1 MMEKAAASEADEII
15 VDLEDAVA
23 HDEKPGSRQKFVEA
37 VEEFDWGEKFLAV
50 RNNGLDTQY
59 AYRDFVTLVE
69 NVGDRLD
76 AFVTAKVQR
85 EEDIYTIDKLLS
97 SIEKNA
103 GVTDRVGLQPLIE
116 DTQAMANVDDIAAAS
131 DRNVSLIF
139 GPGDFSAS
147 VGIDHPSAR
156 RGEKPYDY
164 DIWHY
169 PRFRIAIA
177 AASNDLDVID
187 GAYSDFADE
196 EGYREDCRR
205 AKAHAFTGKLAI
217 HPSQVEPANEEFSP
231 SEDDVEYQREVLR
244 ALDEGEEEGLGAI
257 NFDGVM
263 LDIAHRRHA
272 HRTLERAEELGMLDD

>member
-1 MMEKAAASEADEII
+1 MMEKAAASDADEVI

-23 HDEKPGSRQKFVEA
+23 HDEKPDARHTFVEA
-37 VEEFDWGEKFLAV
+37 AREFDWSDKFLAV

-85 EEDIYTIDKLLS
+85 AEDIYTIDKLLS
-97 SIEKNA
+97 GIEEA
-103 GVTDRVGLQPLIE
+103 SGVEDPVKLQPLIE
-116 DTQAMANVDDIAAAS
+116 DTRAMSNLDAIAAAS

-147 VGIDHPSAR
+147 IGIDHPSAR
-156 RGEKPYDY
+156 RDGETATA

-169 PRFRIAIA
+169 PRFRIANA
-177 AASNDLDVID
+177 AASNGLDAID
-187 GAYSDFADE
+187 GAYSDFADTA
-196 EGYREDCRR
+196 GYREDARR
-205 AKAHAFTGKLAI
+205 AKEHGFTGKLAI
-217 HPSQVEPANEEFSP
+217 HPSQVEPANDVFSP
-231 SEDDVEYQREVLR
+231 DPEDIEYHRAALV
-244 ALDEGEEEGLGAI
+244 ALDEGEDEGLGAI
-257 NFDGVM
+257 DFDGIM

-272 HRTLERAEELGMLDD
+272 ERTLERADELGMLD